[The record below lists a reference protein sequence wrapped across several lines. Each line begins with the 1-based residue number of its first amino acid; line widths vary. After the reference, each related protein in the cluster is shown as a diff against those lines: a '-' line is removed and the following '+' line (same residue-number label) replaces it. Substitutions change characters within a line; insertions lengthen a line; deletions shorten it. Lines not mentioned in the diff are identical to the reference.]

1 MKNSWLSLENGIRKV
16 LNFLLGVPVRIYFEI
31 ILVIVLLILGLDLYH
46 EARHQYSPVV
56 QRVHFGDMN
65 IRNSLWIDISA
76 ALDDKLD
83 DAFESEVKGNQ
94 YVGINIQ
101 DVGSVERV
109 NSVPVEVAAMSE
121 KPLLYYT
128 TISVTASGEDWTIK
142 LPVSDSWQR
151 IDDLW
156 TGLTRVSK
164 SYDGH
169 RYLIENYNNDK
180 LGVINFVIRG
190 NNIFNDTDPKNPYV
204 AFYLTFENGKM
215 LVEDGKSGGVSFYY
229 NHFQD
234 TSYGKPFSTPIRIVS
249 VSPEPDYMTPTMMS
263 FGNSFDLILEN
274 GLYVIAEDLSKKRNY
289 DVQSFLCSVFLGVVI
304 TLFVQVLLSL
314 VHDLSDWLNQRNG
327 RRNIVTH

>member
-109 NSVPVEVAAMSE
+109 NSVPVEVAE
-121 KPLLYYT
+121 F
-128 TISVTASGEDWTIK
+128 IK
-142 LPVSDSWQR
+142 EH
-151 IDDLW
+151 ID
-156 TGLTRVSK
+156 
-164 SYDGH
+164 
-169 RYLIENYNNDK
+169 IENLEIDPRIKKRAGDAALFDNDYWGLK
-180 LGVINFVIRG
+180 
-190 NNIFNDTDPKNPYV
+190 D
-204 AFYLTFENGKM
+204 
-215 LVEDGKSGGVSFYY
+215 
-229 NHFQD
+229 HFD
-234 TSYGKPFSTPIRIVS
+234 KFI
-249 VSPEPDYMTPTMMS
+249 
-263 FGNSFDLILEN
+263 
-274 GLYVIAEDLSKKRNY
+274 SKKLKEIR
-289 DVQSFLCSVFLGVVI
+289 VVP
-304 TLFVQVLLSL
+304 F
-314 VHDLSDWLNQRNG
+314 
-327 RRNIVTH
+327 